1 MNSQMTQASTSCEA
15 NICFWFFTSDP
26 LMEMSPDEPGYN
38 LAWQSPNK
46 FVLCPG
52 LLLNLF

>member
-1 MNSQMTQASTSCEA
+1 MTQASTSCEA